1 MKQGLV
7 EQDMC
12 RNQQQRAGAKGS
24 WMKAVKGTSF
34 NYERNKDRG
43 VMYNMIDII
52 NTVVCYI

>member
-1 MKQGLV
+1 MH
-7 EQDMC
+7 
-12 RNQQQRAGAKGS
+12 RNGNQICGYQRQRAGAKGS

-34 NYERNKDRG
+34 SYERNKDRG